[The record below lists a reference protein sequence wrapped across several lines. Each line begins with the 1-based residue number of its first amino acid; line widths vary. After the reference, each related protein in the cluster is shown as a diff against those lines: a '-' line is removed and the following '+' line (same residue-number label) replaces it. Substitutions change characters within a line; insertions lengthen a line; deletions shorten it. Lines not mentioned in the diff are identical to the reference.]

1 MAVLSFDEQ
10 DAIVATVNEELENW
24 SQCSSPPVVDLKV
37 DSSQPQ
43 EMREAWRILRI
54 NFEIALEV
62 ASLAEN
68 WRLWT
73 EAEEK
78 KNEHRHR
85 NRGQLSGRAA

>member
-1 MAVLSFDEQ
+1 
-10 DAIVATVNEELENW
+10 
-24 SQCSSPPVVDLKV
+24 VVDLKV

-54 NFEIALEV
+54 NFEIALEL

-68 WRLWT
+68 WRQWT
-73 EAEEK
+73 ETEEK

-85 NRGQLSGRAA
+85 DRGQLSGRAA

>member
-1 MAVLSFDEQ
+1 MD
-10 DAIVATVNEELENW
+10 EELENW
-24 SQCSSPPVVDLKV
+24 SQCSSPPLVNLKF
-37 DSSQPQ
+37 DPFQPR
-43 EMREAWRILRI
+43 EMREVWRILRI
-54 NFEIALEV
+54 NFEIALET
-62 ASLAEN
+62 ASLAEK